1 MYNFFDTYVLVGI
14 SLVVGIVIFYFCN
27 WATGFQAVKQMFLS
41 RDRN

>member
-14 SLVVGIVIFYFCN
+14 SLVGIVIFYFCN
-27 WATGFQAVKQMFLS
+27 WATGFQAVTQMFLS